1 MVHEA
6 YTIFDCV
13 FVSDVVGLLT
23 SLHYDFIVDAG
34 QNLATI
40 AMFELTDERFDFYQC
55 RLVLFRIFQ
64 VFLLKLLSFMFDLFS
79 GELLSV
85 CCMGDS

>member
-13 FVSDVVGLLT
+13 FVSDVFGLLT
-23 SLHYDFIVDAG
+23 SLHYDFVVDAR

-40 AMFELTDERFDFYQC
+40 ARFGLTDERFDFYQC
-55 RLVLFRIFQ
+55 RLDLFRIFQ
-64 VFLLKLLSFMFDLFS
+64 VFY
-79 GELLSV
+79 
-85 CCMGDS
+85 